1 MEGLSQCK
9 SDSDNEQG
17 TNKYYFR
24 DPCNQTNAVKVKLFY
39 GAIYSIGCLLFPC
52 VSLEQDCITH
62 KHKKGIAMKIMKYDR
77 FSVLILGQ
85 YLIGQKYVIFKTNKI
100 TLVRREEPTKNVV
113 GFKNV
118 IDLYN
123 DISNVKT
130 AEQFHWLKFLS
141 WGWKLEIKA
150 QISTIAVFI
159 VVKQQIFFFTLK
171 KRVKFRSE
179 WYFTPSLRRVILL
192 VPHGRIFCR
201 ALFIYSSR
209 CQSLV
214 FHTLKLYLSNVFEML
229 AAISDNIRTK
239 KTHQFY
245 FFNVIGL

>member
-17 TNKYYFR
+17 TNKYYYR

-159 VVKQQIFFFTLK
+159 VVKQQIFFSLLRK
-171 KRVKFRSE
+171 EWNSEVNGISLPALGE
-179 WYFTPSLRRVILL
+179 WY
-192 VPHGRIFCR
+192 CWYR
-201 ALFIYSSR
+201 AVAYFAGPYLFIAPDANRLCSIP
-209 CQSLV
+209 LN
-214 FHTLKLYLSNVFEML
+214 FT
-229 AAISDNIRTK
+229 
-239 KTHQFY
+239 
-245 FFNVIGL
+245 